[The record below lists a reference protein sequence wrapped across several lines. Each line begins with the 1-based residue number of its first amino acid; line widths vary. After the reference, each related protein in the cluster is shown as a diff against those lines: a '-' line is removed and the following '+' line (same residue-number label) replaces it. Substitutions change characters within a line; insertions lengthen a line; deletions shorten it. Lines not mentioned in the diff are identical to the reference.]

1 MKATG
6 TKDLTYNQR
15 LQLYEYLQ
23 ANTHKKLIAKYLN
36 CCLATIY
43 NEINRG
49 TVNGIYDP
57 KYAQEKY
64 EQYKAMHGRKDTLL
78 VDADLAQQI
87 SYLILNE
94 NISPEQAI
102 KKLKAQNISC
112 PSKTT
117 IYAAIDKGL
126 ISNVTREDLRSKT
139 TTMFSHGLVQ
149 IPTWIR
155 TKLNLQDGDTLAISL
170 QNDKVIIEKFNN

>member
-1 MKATG
+1 MRKKGARN
-6 TKDLTYNQR
+6 LTYTQR
-15 LQLYEYLQ
+15 LQLEACLRVGL
-23 ANTHKKLIAKYLN
+23 HKQRIAEKLGV
-36 CCLATIY
+36 CLSTVY

-87 SYLILNE
+87 SDLILNE

-126 ISNVTREDLRSKT
+126 IPNVTREDLHSKT

-155 TKLNLQDGDTLAISL
+155 TKLNLQDDDTLAISL
-170 QNDKVIIEKFNN
+170 QNDKVIVEKIH